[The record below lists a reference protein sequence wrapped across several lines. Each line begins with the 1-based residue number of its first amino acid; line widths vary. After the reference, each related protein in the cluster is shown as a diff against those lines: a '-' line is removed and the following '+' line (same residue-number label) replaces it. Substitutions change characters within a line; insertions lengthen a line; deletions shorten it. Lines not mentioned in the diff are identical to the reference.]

1 MARCFTNLCWLVL
14 LGWTVAQFS
23 MPLTAQEAGDDQPPP
38 AAEQP
43 VEPPAEPSD
52 QPPAEPQPDQPTPE
66 TPMPADPAP
75 VDPAPADPAP
85 APTDPAPVDPA
96 PADPAPADPA
106 PADPA
111 PADPAP
117 ADPAAE
123 KPAPE
128 APDGSAPAAEMGEA
142 RQAFDE
148 ALGQWKDL
156 LKELRQ
162 LRADFR
168 SADPAELAEI
178 RQRWNEAMAR
188 GEQLIDQLRVTGQAA
203 YAADPKDGSELV
215 DFLVSLVVDA
225 ANRDDYEPAA
235 EVARTLLDHG
245 CERPDLYR
253 PAGMAML
260 AVNEFTKAQEVLNKA
275 RDAGTLDA
283 VGMKY
288 LADLP
293 EYVKFWEIEKGLREQ
308 EAEADDLPRVRMTTN
323 RGEIVIELLENEAPE
338 TVGNF
343 ISLVSNRFYDG
354 LTFHRVL
361 PAFMAQG
368 GCPTGDGTGGP
379 DYRIYCESGKEN
391 HRKHFRGSLS
401 MAHAGKNTGGSQ
413 FFLTFL
419 PTPHLNGAHTV
430 FGRVVEGMDVLA
442 KLQRIDPSE
451 DKDKGLEPD
460 RIIKAEVIRKRD
472 HEYQP
477 RKVE

>member
-1 MARCFTNLCWLVL
+1 
-14 LGWTVAQFS
+14 
-23 MPLTAQEAGDDQPPP
+23 
-38 AAEQP
+38 
-43 VEPPAEPSD
+43 
-52 QPPAEPQPDQPTPE
+52 
-66 TPMPADPAP
+66 
-75 VDPAPADPAP
+75 
-85 APTDPAPVDPA
+85 
-96 PADPAPADPA
+96 
-106 PADPA
+106 
-111 PADPAP
+111 
-117 ADPAAE
+117 
-123 KPAPE
+123 
-128 APDGSAPAAEMGEA
+128 MGEA
-142 RQAFDE
+142 RQAFDA

-168 SADPAELAEI
+168 NADPAELAEI

-188 GEQLIDQLRVTGQAA
+188 GEQLIDQLRVSGQAA

-225 ANRDDYEPAA
+225 AKRDDYEPAA

-379 DYRIYCESGKEN
+379 DYRIYCECGKEN